1 MFASLVVSC
10 LSGREGEVADAL
22 TVAEGVEVGSRIE
35 GRLPVVLEAQS
46 RGELDA
52 QLDTI
57 SHLPGVS
64 TVELVFFDFSS
75 QHEDRTP

>member
-1 MFASLVVSC
+1 MFVSLVVSC
-10 LSGREGEVADAL
+10 LSGREVVVAAAL
-22 TVAEGVEVGSRIE
+22 SVAEGVEVGGPIH
-35 GRLPVVLEAQS
+35 GRLPVVVEAQS

-57 SHLPGVS
+57 SELPGVA

>member
-10 LSGREGEVADAL
+10 SSGREVEVAAAL
-22 TVAEGVEVGSRIE
+22 TLAEGVEVGGSIQ
-35 GRLPVVLEAQS
+35 GRLPVVVEAQS
-46 RGELDA
+46 RSELDA

-57 SHLPGVS
+57 SELPGVA

-75 QHEDRTP
+75 QHEDHTP

>member
-10 LSGREGEVADAL
+10 SSGREVEVAAAL
-22 TVAEGVEVGSRIE
+22 TVADGVEAGGPIQGRI
-35 GRLPVVLEAQS
+35 PVVVEALS

-57 SHLPGVS
+57 SELPGVT

-75 QHEDRTP
+75 SHEDHTP

>member
-10 LSGREGEVADAL
+10 LSGREAEVAAAL
-22 TVAEGVEVGSRIE
+22 AVAEGVEVGGPIQ
-35 GRLPVVLEAQS
+35 GRVPVVVEAQS
-46 RGELDA
+46 RGELAA

-57 SHLPGVS
+57 NELPGVA

-75 QHEDRTP
+75 QHEDHTP